1 MTPQTAE
8 SLVLELHGMLLRLVS
23 RRSGHHFQGLSQAA
37 RHLRKS
43 GLLDNK
49 TVQKFIRIDN
59 AFNIV
64 RHITSVS
71 VDSYVSSVSRLLD
84 AQEISHQAAK
94 TDSGVGVYKK
104 ERIEMD
110 LQSDGTSFHDFT
122 GHANLQADCANEY
135 LGCDVYPAVVS
146 R

>member
-37 RHLRKS
+37 RHLRKL

-49 TVQKFIRIDN
+49 TVQKLIRIDN

-71 VDSYVSSVSRLLD
+71 VDSYVLSVSRLLE
-84 AQEISHQAAK
+84 AQEQSSVDDPVIGSDLDTTYSCT
-94 TDSGVGVYKK
+94 TDSCVGVYKNVRV
-104 ERIEMD
+104 EI
-110 LQSDGTSFHDFT
+110 
-122 GHANLQADCANEY
+122 
-135 LGCDVYPAVVS
+135 
-146 R
+146 